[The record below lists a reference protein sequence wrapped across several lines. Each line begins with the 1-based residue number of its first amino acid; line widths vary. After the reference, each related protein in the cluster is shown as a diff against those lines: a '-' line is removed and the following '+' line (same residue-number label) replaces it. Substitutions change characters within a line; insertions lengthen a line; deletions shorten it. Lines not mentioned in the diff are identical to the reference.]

1 MIFSGIITTT
11 LGKTATFTIGAGR
24 ERRVHHSKSLPL
36 LSIGERL
43 FFVLYFAICKT
54 ASSARNFLEIIKL
67 TSFFKPSTVR
77 AAAPGRVRRRVP
89 RATPCEAVDGGS
101 QSGDQHER

>member
-11 LGKTATFTIGAGR
+11 LGKTATFTMGAGR

-43 FFVLYFAICKT
+43 FFDLDLVVCGVANAAKKYREIMNLNCK
-54 ASSARNFLEIIKL
+54 FPL
-67 TSFFKPSTVR
+67 TSVPATTPDGGCPPLRRVTPDAR
-77 AAAPGRVRRRVP
+77 AAGA
-89 RATPCEAVDGGS
+89 S
-101 QSGDQHER
+101 

>member
-11 LGKTATFTIGAGR
+11 LGKTATFTKGAGR

-43 FFVLYFAICKT
+43 FFVLNLAVSRSASFAKKY
-54 ASSARNFLEIIKL
+54 LEIISL
-67 TSFFKPSTVR
+67 NSLFTLFTVR
-77 AAAPGRVRRRVP
+77 AAALDGARRREP
-89 RATPCEAVDGGS
+89 HATLFGAVDGGS
-101 QSGDQHER
+101 

>member
-43 FFVLYFAICKT
+43 FFALDLAICNT
-54 ASSARNFLEIIKL
+54 ASSARNCLEIIKL
-67 TSFFKPSTVR
+67 TSFFKLSTVH

>member
-11 LGKTATFTIGAGR
+11 LGKTATFTKGAGR

-43 FFVLYFAICKT
+43 FFALHRVVRGS
-54 ASSARNFLEIIKL
+54 ASYAKSISKSI
-67 TSFFKPSTVR
+67 
-77 AAAPGRVRRRVP
+77 
-89 RATPCEAVDGGS
+89 D
-101 QSGDQHER
+101 

>member
-43 FFVLYFAICKT
+43 FFALDLAMSST
-54 ASSARNFLEIIKL
+54 ASSTRKYLEIIEL
-67 TSFFKPSTVR
+67 TFFFTLSTVR
-77 AAAPGRVRRRVP
+77 AAALGRVRRRVP

-101 QSGDQHER
+101 RSGDQHER

>member
-11 LGKTATFTIGAGR
+11 LGKTATFTMGAGR

-43 FFVLYFAICKT
+43 FFGCGLAVPGVAKSAKKCPQTIELSSVFPRT
-54 ASSARNFLEIIKL
+54 SARAARLVPGRP
-67 TSFFKPSTVR
+67 TTR
-77 AAAPGRVRRRVP
+77 AA
-89 RATPCEAVDGGS
+89 TPDAGARS
-101 QSGDQHER
+101 AS

>member
-43 FFVLYFAICKT
+43 FFAQGLVLVGIAGLAKNYF
-54 ASSARNFLEIIKL
+54 EIIKL

>member
-11 LGKTATFTIGAGR
+11 LGKTATFTMGAGR

-43 FFVLYFAICKT
+43 FFDLDFSVCGA
-54 ASSARNFLEIIKL
+54 ARSAEK
-67 TSFFKPSTVR
+67 
-77 AAAPGRVRRRVP
+77 
-89 RATPCEAVDGGS
+89 
-101 QSGDQHER
+101 

>member
-11 LGKTATFTIGAGR
+11 LGKTATFTKGAGR

-43 FFVLYFAICKT
+43 FFCPASGCARLGQLCKKY
-54 ASSARNFLEIIKL
+54 LEINRL
-67 TSFFKPSTVR
+67 NSPFTLSTVR
-77 AAAPGRVRRRVP
+77 AAAPGGVRRRRSQARPAEV
-89 RATPCEAVDGGS
+89 VNGGS
-101 QSGDQHER
+101 